1 MFEERYKDL
10 NAQTVV
16 LVRDARGKLVQAEV
30 YGEQLDG
37 TPTWVLIH
45 IAPHAQLKSAW
56 TE

>member
-1 MFEERYKDL
+1 MLEERYKDL